1 MRNLLS
7 KLQRDEDGAIMAEY
21 AITLGLITA
30 AIIAALTLIGTD
42 VGTILTNAQ
51 TALASVAA

>member
-1 MRNLLS
+1 MKNLLS
-7 KLQRDEDGAIMAEY
+7 KLQRDEEGAVLAEY
-21 AITLGLITA
+21 AITLGLITT

-51 TALASVAA
+51 TALASAAA